1 MGCHAIGKLV
11 SVGKPTSNGVMTS
24 GNATSFL
31 YQTGAQAIVSALPD
45 LLGPVQVQL
54 LDLLSLVLAR
64 RPHRDS
70 LSQAQLH
77 ALSQALLLGA
87 PLALVGVLNK
97 TLNAVPDCKQQTSCS
112 DVLCGWC

>member
-1 MGCHAIGKLV
+1 M
-11 SVGKPTSNGVMTS
+11 
-24 GNATSFL
+24 
-31 YQTGAQAIVSALPD
+31 
-45 LLGPVQVQL
+45 QVQL

-87 PLALVGVLNK
+87 PLASTGIPRTRSRHARLQAADKL
-97 TLNAVPDCKQQTSCS
+97 Q
-112 DVLCGWC
+112 

>member
-1 MGCHAIGKLV
+1 M
-11 SVGKPTSNGVMTS
+11 
-24 GNATSFL
+24 
-31 YQTGAQAIVSALPD
+31 SALPD

-87 PLALVGVLNK
+87 PLGSIAYH
-97 TLNAVPDCKQQTSCS
+97 AHAHAMPDCKQQTSSSNVHWRLVC
-112 DVLCGWC
+112 VVCFLPWHVPQLILPYAVV

>member
-1 MGCHAIGKLV
+1 M
-11 SVGKPTSNGVMTS
+11 
-24 GNATSFL
+24 
-31 YQTGAQAIVSALPD
+31 SALPD

-87 PLALVGVLNK
+87 PLSYRPAPCTVRSQADKESPCN
-97 TLNAVPDCKQQTSCS
+97 
-112 DVLCGWC
+112 